1 MQVARGG
8 GETTV
13 AQQELDGAQIGATL
27 EQVHSG
33 KHSLRGVFW
42 GLGGWP
48 SRGPKAGEDAD
59 R

>member
-27 EQVHSG
+27 EQVHSECVT
-33 KHSLRGVFW
+33 LI
-42 GLGGWP
+42 P
-48 SRGPKAGEDAD
+48 SSE
-59 R
+59 